1 MLCNNWTS
9 VSLGIWLVMVVI
21 RAQQML
27 EPSLKGIVELGIREQ
42 IVGVGGLI
50 LHKLNLLMT
59 FFNSM
64 DSSSEWKITFLLPP
78 PSQCDQHNLVCQH
91 ALKGM

>member
-1 MLCNNWTS
+1 MLCNHWTS

-27 EPSLKGIVELGIREQ
+27 EPSFKGIVELGIREQ
-42 IVGVGGLI
+42 TVGEGGLI

-59 FFNSM
+59 CSLSAWTPVQSGKLPFYFTPPVSVTNITGFASM
-64 DSSSEWKITFLLPP
+64 L
-78 PSQCDQHNLVCQH
+78 
-91 ALKGM
+91 

>member
-78 PSQCDQHNLVCQH
+78 PQSV
-91 ALKGM
+91 

>member
-9 VSLGIWLVMVVI
+9 VSLGIWLVMAVI

-27 EPSLKGIVELGIREQ
+27 EPSFKGIVELGIREQ

-59 FFNSM
+59 FFISM

-78 PSQCDQHNLVCQH
+78 PVSVTNITGFASML
-91 ALKGM
+91 